1 MNQLRDKDEIIKQ
14 LSKQIE
20 DDGLTDITGWIH
32 EKCHPDVD
40 HSGFVRSVAHKLER
54 TGKFEVIPFEN
65 WQRFYVKELP
75 KKPFKERN
83 WFLIAA
89 FTFFIGLLIPTMQKF
104 IEQKMLTDS
113 SNINIGTTNSNQDIQ
128 KRLDSIEMRFDS
140 MSKEVNQIKSDTA
153 K

>member
-89 FTFFIGLLIPTMQKF
+89 LTFFIGLFIPTIQKS
-104 IEQKMLTDS
+104 IEQKMLSDS
-113 SNINIGTTNSNQDIQ
+113 NDNNIGTTHPNQDIQ
-128 KRLDSIEMRFDS
+128 KRLDSIDLRVDS
-140 MSKEVNQIKSDTA
+140 ISKEISRMKSDTT